1 MNAPTKI
8 LAALPAGGDVHSR
21 DINSLVH
28 PYTNLA
34 ALREDA
40 PLVIESGKGIFVHD
54 TSGKPYLDGMAGM
67 WCVSLG
73 YGNPELIEAAR
84 EQMAKLSFGH
94 LFSGTSHGSAIALAE
109 KLKEISPVSASKIL
123 FTSSGSEA
131 NDTQIK
137 LAWYYNNA
145 RGKPNKKKI
154 ISRKRAY
161 HGVTMASAS
170 LTGMPANHQD
180 FDLPFNW
187 VRHLT
192 SPHYY
197 RDAHPGES
205 EDEFTT
211 RLAYELETLIEREGA
226 DTIAAFFAEPVM
238 GAGGVIVPPKSYFP
252 KMQAVLQKHDILFIA
267 DEVVCGFG
275 RTGNMFGS
283 QTFGIKPCSI
293 TVGKAI
299 TSGYAPLA
307 AITVPEQVYQAM
319 LYESRK
325 IGKFAHGFTYS
336 GHPLAAAIGL
346 KALEIY
352 QRDNILAHVRATA
365 PVFQMRLKGFA
376 GHPLVGNVRGAGLMG
391 GLELVAD
398 KRTRQP
404 FLPAGQVGAK
414 ASQFCREEGLIARP
428 VGDTL
433 ALCPPLII
441 TGSEINML
449 FDRVSRA
456 LDKTESWVNREG
468 VRQAA

>member
-1 MNAPTKI
+1 
-8 LAALPAGGDVHSR
+8 
-21 DINSLVH
+21 
-28 PYTNLA
+28 
-34 ALREDA
+34 
-40 PLVIESGKGIFVHD
+40 
-54 TSGKPYLDGMAGM
+54 
-67 WCVSLG
+67 
-73 YGNPELIEAAR
+73 
-84 EQMAKLSFGH
+84 
-94 LFSGTSHGSAIALAE
+94 
-109 KLKEISPVSASKIL
+109 
-123 FTSSGSEA
+123 
-131 NDTQIK
+131 
-137 LAWYYNNA
+137 WYYNNA

-161 HGVTMASAS
+161 HGVTLASAS
-170 LTGMPANHQD
+170 LTGMSDNHQD
-180 FDLPFNW
+180 FDLPFDW

-197 RDAHPGES
+197 RDALPGES
-205 EDEFTT
+205 EDDFTT
-211 RLAYELETLIEREGA
+211 RLAYELDMLIEREGA
-226 DTIAAFFAEPVM
+226 DTIAAFFVEPVM
-238 GAGGVIVPPKSYFP
+238 AAGGVIVPPKSYFP
-252 KMQAVLQKHDILFIA
+252 KMQTVLEKHDILFIA

-275 RTGNMFGS
+275 RTGSMFGS
-283 QTFGIKPCSI
+283 QTFGIKPSSI
-293 TVGKAI
+293 TMGKAI

-336 GHPLAAAIGL
+336 GHPLAAAIAL

-352 QRDNILAHVRATA
+352 QRDKIVAHTRATS
-365 PVFQMRLKGFA
+365 PVFQMRLKGLA

-398 KRTRQP
+398 KRTKQP